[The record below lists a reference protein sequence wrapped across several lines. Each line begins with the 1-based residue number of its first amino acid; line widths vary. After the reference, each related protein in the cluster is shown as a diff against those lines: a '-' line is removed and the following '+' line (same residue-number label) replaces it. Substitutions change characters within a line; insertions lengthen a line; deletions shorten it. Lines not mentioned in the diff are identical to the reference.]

1 MHHVILQGESTM
13 KKLVLGYAGLVLFAL
28 SGSAMA
34 ADLSRPPP
42 PAYTKAPMMPLYNW
56 NGIYLGING
65 GGGWGRSRLDFP
77 LFGTTT
83 GDFNTSGGLVGGTV
97 GFNWQSSAFV
107 FGVEGDGDWA
117 NIKGSA
123 PCPGVVGFTCNT
135 SDSWLATARARL
147 GYAANEWLFYVT
159 GGGAFGDVKTAA
171 TGFSGQSVTR
181 TGWTAGGGIEY
192 GFAPNWSVKVEYLH
206 VDLGT
211 ASCSVGVCSFV
222 SQVNA
227 PFRAEIVRAGLNWRF
242 NWGGPVVAR
251 Y

>member
-1 MHHVILQGESTM
+1 M
-13 KKLVLGYAGLVLFAL
+13 KKLVLGSAGLVVLTVI
-28 SGSAMA
+28 SGSALA
-34 ADLSRPPP
+34 ADLSRAPPV
-42 PAYTKAPMMPLYNW
+42 YTKAPIMAPIYNW
-56 NGIYLGING
+56 NGFYLGING
-65 GGGWGRSRLDFP
+65 GGGWGRSRFDFSGV
-77 LFGTTT
+77 GTTS
-83 GDFNTSGGLVGGTV
+83 GDFNTSGGLFGGTA
-97 GFNWQSSAFV
+97 GFNWQSSTFV

-123 PCPGVVGFTCNT
+123 ACPAVGFTCST

-159 GGGAFGDVKTAA
+159 GGGAFGDVKMA
-171 TGFSGQSVTR
+171 TTFFPGQSVTK

-206 VDLGT
+206 VDLGS
-211 ASCSVGVCSFV
+211 AGCSIPNCSLLTQANV
-222 SQVNA
+222 

-242 NWGGPVVAR
+242 NWGGPVMAR